1 MPPPPSKHAMPWV
14 VQLVSI
20 SKCGGKV
27 MQLVSISNREHREH
41 EHEHVLAL
49 LSTNLPSCHPT
60 QPQDP

>member
-1 MPPPPSKHAMPWV
+1 
-14 VQLVSI
+14 
-20 SKCGGKV
+20 